1 MNDKLQMI
9 KTRNI
14 VIVVLGSL
22 LFVACQQ
29 DEVIENIPVYSSEAV
44 NVEVTKDVTI
54 YYSDSAITRVIV
66 TGPKLLNY
74 TERNQQRKEFPDGI
88 RVEFFN
94 DVGAISS
101 ILTAKYAVQYEID
114 NKVIVRDSV
123 VWRSSEDQQLETTEL
138 IWDERQEL
146 VYTNKFSVITTPSD
160 TIFTQ
165 YFKARQDF
173 SEIIMTSTDGA
184 IIVDDLSGS
193 QN

>member
-29 DEVIENIPVYSSEAV
+29 DEVIENIPVYSSEAG